1 MALYK
6 IFKQI
11 RDVVLQYAMGNWFSN
26 VKNIKLHE
34 EHLSKLSVYCW
45 MNRKTHLG
53 IIAEI

>member
-11 RDVVLQYAMGNWFSN
+11 RDIVLQYAMGNWSSN
-26 VKNIKLHE
+26 MKIIKLHE

-45 MNRKTHLG
+45 VNRKTYFG